1 MNSTYDILFKNHVS
15 DDGIIKKSKIS
26 HIHLNQIYHGYAN
39 LTHLRGLPTV
49 TFIQIEIASS
59 RGIEFWPRLY
69 LAQTQQGEGILHDFW
84 LGLVQNKQ
92 FREIVVHEHV

>member
-1 MNSTYDILFKNHVS
+1 MTYSSKIMILMVGLSKNLKSHTSISTKYTM
-15 DDGIIKKSKIS
+15 GTQIS
-26 HIHLNQIYHGYAN
+26 HIYVAS
-39 LTHLRGLPTV
+39 TV

-69 LAQTQQGEGILHDFW
+69 LAQTQQGEVILHDFW